1 MQTPVTPV
9 SLDTT
14 GKKKLIKKYL
24 IKHGY
29 LDNCIDSLSETNTNE
44 LFALYIQDVISDKVT
59 RLYGHYATYYANKKN
74 YDKMVEYY
82 VLAIEAS
89 YNDSAAIQELY
100 KYINNKTCD
109 LSYINRVCKVF
120 KEKSDTANFDKYSKL
135 LHAPFNNKLYRD
147 IDECTTNNDTNKL
160 YQIYTDCKDDS
171 EKVMYLSK
179 VMVSKNFKPTKKMI
193 EDILDLDFTNASP
206 EIHLIKSV
214 FAGMNRKDI
223 PL

>member
-1 MQTPVTPV
+1 MQTPTL
-9 SLDTT
+9 LDTT

-24 IKHGY
+24 KKHGY
-29 LDNCIDSLSETNTNE
+29 LDNCVDSLCVTGTNE
-44 LFALYIQDVISDKVT
+44 LFALYIQDIIPEKVT
-59 RLYGHYATYYANKKN
+59 NAYGHYATYYANNNN

-82 VLAIEAS
+82 VLAIENS
-89 YNDSAAIQELY
+89 HSDNAAIQELY

-109 LSYINRVCKVF
+109 LGYINRVCKVF
-120 KEKSDTANFDKYSKL
+120 KEKSDTVNFDKYSKL

-147 IDECTTNNDTNKL
+147 IDECTKNNDTNKL

-171 EKVMYLSK
+171 EKVMYLAK
-179 VMVSKNFKPTKKMI
+179 VMVIKNFKPTVKMI
-193 EDILDLDFTNASP
+193 EDILVLDFTNASP